1 MRSISDNTLGP
12 LIAYLV
18 PGVTALVGLS
28 PFIPVVQSWL
38 AGTVVNAPT
47 IGGFLYLTVASLA
60 AGMIL
65 NAVRWAVVD
74 QFHART
80 GLRPPSLDFSRLGPN
95 VEAMRLLIAIH
106 YQHYQ
111 FYSNML
117 VATAIA
123 WASHR
128 TAIGWTQPPAV
139 IDLVTAILEIVFFAT
154 SRDTLRRYY
163 IRTSQLLSPSVIK
176 PVSKTRGQQ

>member
-47 IGGFLYLTVASLA
+47 IGGFLYLTVSSLA
-60 AGMIL
+60 VGMIL

-80 GLRPPSLDFSRLGPN
+80 GLKTPSLDFSRLGPN

-128 TAIGWTQPPAV
+128 TAIGWSQPLAS
-139 IDLVTAILEIVFFAT
+139 IDLVTAVLEIVFFAT

-163 IRTSQLLSPSVIK
+163 ARIAQLLASPSRI
-176 PVSKTRGQQ
+176 PMSKTSGTQ